1 MWTVFKRNICNAA
14 WQTMSRAFGI
24 VKKVKHTKSAFLNVI
39 LPWRYEDF
47 ALGDITRDRYR
58 KISADYKEEQER
70 LRLEIDVIEER
81 WNSGKKWTRA

>member
-1 MWTVFKRNICNAA
+1 MADHEQSIRD
-14 WQTMSRAFGI
+14 S
-24 VKKVKHTKSAFLNVI
+24 KKVKHTKSAFLNVI
-39 LPWRYEDF
+39 LSWRYEDF